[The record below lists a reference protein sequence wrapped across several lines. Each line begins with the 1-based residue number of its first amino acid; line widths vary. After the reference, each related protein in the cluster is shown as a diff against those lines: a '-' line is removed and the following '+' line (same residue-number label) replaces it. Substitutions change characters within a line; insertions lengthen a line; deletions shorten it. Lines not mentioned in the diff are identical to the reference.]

1 MIDLRNICTLLL
13 LLSLIACDEK
23 STKTTTSIEPFPSFD
38 SLQTPS
44 EIEQFE
50 AMLIGNPNDFN
61 TLSSLGDLYFEAS
74 RYLEAIPT
82 YDRAI
87 AVNPS
92 CADCQNDKGLALFYT
107 GNPVAALESFDRAIA
122 IEPGYT
128 HAWLS
133 KGFVLV
139 SQGRYK
145 DAIDP
150 LNKVKELDK
159 TGQLSAEADKFL
171 ALAAEKGLK

>member
-1 MIDLRNICTLLL
+1 MIDLRIICTLLL

-23 STKTTTSIEPFPSFD
+23 STKTTQAVEPFPSFD

-50 AMLIGNPNDFN
+50 ALLIANPNDFN
-61 TLSSLGDLYFEAS
+61 TLSSLADLYFEAS
-74 RYLEAIPT
+74 RYLDAIQT

-107 GNPVAALESFDRAIA
+107 SNPVAALDSFDRAIA
-122 IEPGYT
+122 IDPGYT

-139 SQGRYK
+139 SQGRYQ
-145 DAIDP
+145 DAIGP
-150 LNKVKELDK
+150 LNKVKELDT
-159 TGQLSAEADKFL
+159 TGQLAAEADKFL
-171 ALAAEKGLK
+171 ALAAEKSLK